1 MDDVEQTI
9 RSLEQIKGFVSCR
22 MSMAMP
28 GEASILLGSWV
39 KAIESAIGI
48 LQSVAQEEAKEGRD

>member
-1 MDDVEQTI
+1 
-9 RSLEQIKGFVSCR
+9 

-48 LQSVAQEEAKEGRD
+48 LQSVAQKEAKEGRD